1 MLNELTTYRVI
12 QLGTQCLVDELKSL
26 LAGVKELVGELDF
39 SYHIVSTAAPTANN
53 SQETLTYSKS
63 RSGDGDRNKQE

>member
-1 MLNELTTYRVI
+1 MI
-12 QLGTQCLVDELKSL
+12 QLGTQCLVDELKAL

-63 RSGDGDRNKQE
+63 RSDEQIASKED